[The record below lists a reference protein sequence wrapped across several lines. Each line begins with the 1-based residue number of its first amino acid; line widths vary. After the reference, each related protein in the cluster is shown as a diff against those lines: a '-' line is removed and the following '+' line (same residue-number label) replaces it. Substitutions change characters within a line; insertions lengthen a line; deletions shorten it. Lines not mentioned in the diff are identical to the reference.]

1 LTKHLGRLTERR
13 GEMENRTPATRK
25 SHRNFAKPK
34 VLYFVVACL
43 LLPCATHGQ
52 ARQIQPGEVADSIA
66 RVKSGDFLP
75 VAVEQIARAHAV
87 QAIPTLKERFALSQD
102 ANSKGKIADALVRLG
117 DTDDTYWNYLID
129 QATEAVKSDV
139 PLPTMYDSH
148 GAVVKGQ
155 ASPEFT
161 AWTKAHGV
169 SPESAAE
176 DVVFRL
182 PGKVAFL
189 AETGDSRGIPLLRQA
204 LQSHNFLIATMAAK
218 GLALIQDK
226 DSIPLIVEAC
236 KRAPA
241 GAASAIADSLIYF
254 DDSQAQ
260 SAADTYLTREYAQAM
275 RDARTR
281 GKRPFG
287 Y

>member
-1 LTKHLGRLTERR
+1 
-13 GEMENRTPATRK
+13 MQNRMPATRK
-25 SHRNFAKPK
+25 PHRNFAKPN
-34 VLYFVVACL
+34 VLYFVVGCL
-43 LLPCATHGQ
+43 LLTCAAHGQ
-52 ARQIQPGEVADSIA
+52 AGQSQPDEIADSIA
-66 RVKSGDFLP
+66 RVKSGDFFP

-102 ANSKGKIADALVRLG
+102 ADAKGKIADALVRLG

-129 QATEAVKSDV
+129 QATEAIKSET
-139 PLPTMYDSH
+139 PLPIVYDPH
-148 GAVVKGQ
+148 GVVVKGQ
-155 ASPEFT
+155 VSPEFN
-161 AWTKAHGV
+161 AWTKTHGV

-204 LQSHNFLIATMAAK
+204 LQSRNFLIAAMAAK
-218 GLALIQDK
+218 GLAVIQDK
-226 DSIPLIVEAC
+226 GSIPFIVEAC

-241 GAASAIADSLIYF
+241 DAAAAIADSLIYF

-260 SAADTYLTREYAQAM
+260 SAADTYLTKEYAEAM
-275 RDARTR
+275 RGARAN
-281 GKRPFG
+281 GKTPFH
-287 Y
+287 